1 MALLEV
7 HNAIEIK
14 PTLLAGGTTRPLLVD
29 AENRKT
35 YVVKLFSKKDA
46 SQRCYTGAEVY
57 AHHLATQFE
66 LSIPDAVLITI
77 TPELIELVKKTSPD
91 LYIELIKRDLEH
103 PCFATEYLGNLPTYS
118 PALDQKNISYDE
130 LASIYAF
137 DALILNE
144 DRKRVKPNILR
155 APDHYF
161 LIDHEKAFEG
171 VDFAIKHFNEGKLCA
186 YSYYHLFYAALSE
199 RCKKNGNTV
208 VLDTFE
214 MYFTNLRLSGLAELK
229 DQLSGFQYNTEDCEL
244 WEIYLNE
251 MKQNV
256 STFVTTLRN
265 SLL

>member
-1 MALLEV
+1 LALLDV
-7 HNAIEIK
+7 HSAIEIK
-14 PTLLAGGTTRPLLVD
+14 PTPLAGGTTRPLLVD

-35 YVVKLFSKKDA
+35 YVVKLFSKNDA

-57 AHHLATQFE
+57 AHHLATQFD

-144 DRKRVKPNILR
+144 DRKSIKPNILK
-155 APDHYF
+155 ATSNYF
-161 LIDHEKAFEG
+161 LIDHEKAFYG
-171 VDFAIKHFNEGKLCA
+171 TDFALNYFKEGKLCP
-186 YSYYHLFYAALSE
+186 YSNNHLFYGAISE
-199 RCKKNGNTV
+199 RCKKNGNTSI
-208 VLDTFE
+208 LDTFE
-214 MYFTNLRLSGLAELK
+214 LYFTNLRLSGLTELR
-229 DQLSGFQYNTEDCEL
+229 DQLSGFQYNIDDCEL
-244 WEIYLNE
+244 WDIYLNE